1 MQHLKFAFV
10 LAALL
15 GFMGTAAYARP
26 NVQLHLTAEVV
37 GHDAKGNKTL
47 DPVPQGEPLRPGEIV
62 HYDIVASNAGS
73 DPALKLAPVGR
84 IPSGM
89 VYEAG
94 SASTAPAFV
103 VEFSLDGGKTWA
115 KVPTVKVTTS
125 AGVVEKKADPTTFT
139 TVRWIMQKPLAPKA
153 SVTYSYEV
161 RVK

>member
-10 LAALL
+10 LATVF
-15 GFMGTAAYARP
+15 GVMSTAAYARP
-26 NVQLHLTAEVV
+26 NVQLHLVAEVV
-37 GHDAKGNKTL
+37 GHDAKGNRTL
-47 DPVPQGEPLRPGEIV
+47 DPIPEGEALKPGEIV

-89 VYEAG
+89 AYEPG
-94 SASTAPAFV
+94 SATTAAAYI
-103 VEFSLDGGKTWA
+103 VEFSLDGGKTFA

-125 AGVVEKKADPTTFT
+125 NGVVEKKADPATFT